1 MRSGTLAAGDRSLC
15 WNLPPTETPTMST
28 RRHDRTSLSVTDRD
42 IADYRRDGAVCLRGL
57 FADWVDTIAAGIER
71 NMRDPGPYA
80 AESVRSGE
88 AGSFFDDYCNWQRIA
103 EFRELV
109 ERSPAAEVAA
119 RIMGSQSAQ
128 FF

>member
-1 MRSGTLAAGDRSLC
+1 MATPAHDSPTYTVSDRVV
-15 WNLPPTETPTMST
+15 P
-28 RRHDRTSLSVTDRD
+28 
-42 IADYRRDGAVCLRGL
+42 DYGRDGAVCLRGVC
-57 FADWVDTIAAGIER
+57 ADWVYTIAAGIER
-71 NMRDPGPYA
+71 NMREPGPYA

-128 FF
+128 FFHDHVLVKEPGTQKG